1 MRKFIV
7 PVALALMVGT
17 SGMAFAAN
25 TTPMAPA
32 AKAPVAAQAAT
43 PQSISSTVKAFDLK
57 AHTLTLA
64 NGVVYHLPTSFK
76 DPGLK
81 TGSKVTVKW
90 QQSGKN
96 YNAESVIL
104 G

>member
-1 MRKFIV
+1 MRKIIV
-7 PVALALMVGT
+7 PAVLALIVGT
-17 SGMAFAAN
+17 SGMAFAAT

-32 AKAPVAAQAAT
+32 IKAPVAATAA

-57 AHTLTLA
+57 GHSLTLA
-64 NGVVYHLPTSFK
+64 NGIVYKLPATFK

-81 TGSKVTVKW
+81 AGSKVTVKW
-90 QQSGKN
+90 QQNGKE
-96 YNAESVIL
+96 YDASSVTL